1 MSGHSHW
8 AQVKH
13 KKAIVDAKRSK
24 VVSKLMNAILVAVRD
39 GSNPET
45 NYKLKIAIERAR
57 DFGVSTE
64 SIDRALKKAT
74 GELKSGGL
82 EEVIYEAYGPD
93 NVALLIKTA
102 TDNRNRTLSEIRQIL
117 NSTGGKLA
125 TPGSALWLFDER
137 GVIVIRKQSLMEEMI
152 DRLIGRGLIDWR
164 EQDGEIVLITDPQQL
179 GDISQE
185 IKRAGIEVSEE
196 SLEFLPKNS
205 LKISEQSQLA
215 VKKLIEKLLDHPEVQ
230 EVYSNIL

>member
-64 SIDRALKKAT
+64 SIDRVLKKAT

-164 EQDGEIVLITDPQQL
+164 EQDGEIMLITDPQQL